1 MSSIVSTC
9 VDKINETGAVLIN
22 ITCDNP
28 ATNWSMLEDLGAKLN
43 YKNLKVT
50 IDKKNVMGI
59 PIFATPDVCHLMKL
73 VRNCF
78 GSYQVFKDLNGDTV
92 SWVFIEELQKLQEA
106 EGLVLA
112 NKLRRKHVMWTKDKM
127 RTSLAVQLFSNSVA
141 DAIDYC
147 RESLKLKQFVGSEGT
162 TLFLRKM
169 NNLFDVL
176 NSKSKFG
183 KDLKS
188 PLKKENGEHFKKLFE
203 DSADYI
209 LGLTVPNGKNLVDT
223 PRSKAFVGL
232 LVMMKSVS
240 KMYDVYVLTGQL
252 SYFLTFKLSQDHLET
267 YFSSIRASLGG
278 NNNPTTIQ
286 VYIINT
292 NF

>member
-1 MSSIVSTC
+1 
-9 VDKINETGAVLIN
+9 
-22 ITCDNP
+22 
-28 ATNWSMLEDLGAKLN
+28 MLEDLGAKLN

-112 NKLRRKHVMWTKDKM
+112 NKLRRKHVMVLANKLRRKHVMWTKDKM

-176 NSKSKFG
+176 NSKSK
-183 KDLKS
+183 L
-188 PLKKENGEHFKKLFE
+188 
-203 DSADYI
+203 
-209 LGLTVPNGKNLVDT
+209 
-223 PRSKAFVGL
+223 
-232 LVMMKSVS
+232 
-240 KMYDVYVLTGQL
+240 
-252 SYFLTFKLSQDHLET
+252 
-267 YFSSIRASLGG
+267 
-278 NNNPTTIQ
+278 
-286 VYIINT
+286 
-292 NF
+292 